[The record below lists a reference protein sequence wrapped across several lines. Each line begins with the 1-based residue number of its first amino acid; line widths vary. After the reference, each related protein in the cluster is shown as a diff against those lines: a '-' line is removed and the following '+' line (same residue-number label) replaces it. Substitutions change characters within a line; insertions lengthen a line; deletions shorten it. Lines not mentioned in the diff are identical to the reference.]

1 MKKTQNL
8 TLIILDYMNSKVK
21 NFIFF
26 YFFLVIA
33 AQAQTFFPDEK
44 LFLRVQN
51 DFFSPKDTVFF
62 SVKIVSDTIPSKVI
76 YVELISP
83 DHSLFAEKVLKNDEN
98 VASSFVLPADSGT
111 FTLRAY
117 TNYLA
122 AFGSNAIFHKSIKVV
137 STKKA
142 LPEEYPKIEIGVES
156 GMLVDKL
163 PAKVIVSTET
173 TYQKGK
179 LIDEANNKITDFET
193 NKAGLAEIPF
203 VPMQNRNYRILLNFV
218 ENDVRYFAL
227 PEVKSF
233 GTTMNVFRKDSLIVT
248 KIYSSQTN
256 ADSLLLVIRLGD
268 RIFDSRFFKKNVV
281 NTIHFPIKLLP
292 KTLLTFEVFNDKN
305 QRLAERLFANFDTE
319 TLNFDAEK
327 HFFDLDFYLNQKVSP
342 SILTKSDLNIYLV
355 LRTAKSFD
363 IKTSCNKEM
372 SLTRTGVA
380 LDENKVLLRKTD
392 LVVMGNSKTFGFRT
406 LKTDTLGHF
415 AITNIEDEGILEL
428 KIQTFDNKLI
438 NVNWLPRPIPPFQND
453 IALKNSDISNS
464 GIEMPFIDGKL
475 LDELIVK
482 GRRNYEKA
490 QRRAGITYF
499 YPDRTILTNQIM
511 ELAAASGD
519 VLDAVQSSYAG
530 ITFRNDFQTGIKKAY
545 RRGNEIPIFV
555 DGIKKEFGLPNIE
568 MVEKIDVLTAGI
580 FIYTKSF
587 FEVFGENNGKKD
599 FDGNAILKGFDKKGL

>member
-1 MKKTQNL
+1 
-8 TLIILDYMNSKVK
+8 MNSNIK
-21 NFIFF
+21 NLIFF
-26 YFFLVIA
+26 YFFLVIS

-51 DFFSPKDTVFF
+51 DVFSPKDTVFF

-98 VASSFVLPADSGT
+98 VESFFVLPADSGT

-122 AFGSNAIFHKSIKVV
+122 AFGSNAIFHKNIKVV
-137 STKKA
+137 SKKNV
-142 LPEEYPKIEIGVES
+142 LFEEYPKIEIGVEC
-156 GMLVDKL
+156 GILVDKF

-173 TYQKGK
+173 THQKGK
-179 LIDEANNKITDFET
+179 LIDEANNKIADFET

-203 VPMQNRNYRILLNFV
+203 VPMQNRNYRILLNFA
-218 ENDVRYFAL
+218 ENDVRYFTL
-227 PEVKSF
+227 PEMKSI
-233 GTTMNVFRKDSLIVT
+233 GTTMNVFRKDSLIIT
-248 KIYSSQTN
+248 KIYCSQTN
-256 ADSLLLVIRLGD
+256 TDSLLLVIRLGD
-268 RIFDSRFFKKNVV
+268 RIFDSRFLKKNVV

-342 SILTKSDLNIYLV
+342 SILTKSDLNNYLV

-380 LDENKVLLRKTD
+380 LDENKVLLKKTD
-392 LVVMGNSKTFGFRT
+392 LLVMGNSKIFGFRT

-415 AITNIEDEGILEL
+415 AITNIENEGILEL

-438 NVNWLPRPIPPFQND
+438 NVHWIPRPIPPFQND

-499 YPDRTILTNQIM
+499 YPERTILANQIM

-530 ITFRNDFQTGIKKAY
+530 ISFRNDFQTGIKKAY
-545 RRGNEIPIFV
+545 RRGDVIPIFV

-587 FEVFGENNGKKD
+587 FEVFGENNGKKA
-599 FDGNAILKGFDKKGL
+599 FDGNAILKGFDKKEL